1 MEMCVG
7 VANHLNRP
15 TFSSDSEEDE
25 DSDAE
30 GGVDTAQ
37 EPDADSDSDDSDST
51 DDEDEDWDPLPVT
64 TSRPRTRCSR
74 EHRSENH
81 APTAAADLSECGSI
95 FAAMNYQQRML
106 CRVRRARDSSDQR

>member
-1 MEMCVG
+1 MCVG

-64 TSRPRTRCSR
+64 VPADPEFAVVESTGAKIMHQRP
-74 EHRSENH
+74 
-81 APTAAADLSECGSI
+81 AAADLSECGSI
-95 FAAMNYQQRML
+95 FAAMNYQ
-106 CRVRRARDSSDQR
+106 